1 VSSGINNDQSK
12 SEVQVKKKFGL
23 IVNPVAGMGGRVG
36 LKGSDGQEIF
46 KKAVELGAV
55 PISPG
60 RTVEALR
67 RVAQIMNRVELLT
80 CSHDMGEDEAK
91 ECHFEPLVVYSIT
104 KGNTTPADTINAA
117 REMMRRRVDLILF
130 AGGDGTARNIYEAI
144 GDAVPVLGIPAGVK
158 VQSGVFAINPRSA
171 GELAAMYL
179 QDKPVFVRE
188 AEVMDID
195 EQAFREDRVSSKLYG
210 YLRVIYER
218 SLVQGSKVGSASGEE
233 DAQNAIASE
242 IVENMDDNCLY
253 VIGPGTT
260 LRPILERLGLK
271 KTLLGVDVLSKKKL
285 LASDVNEKQ
294 LLETIDNRDIKIVVT
309 VIGGQGFIFGR
320 GNQQISPQVIRK
332 AGKESIVVAATEGK
346 LASLEGAP
354 LMVDTGDP
362 ELDRSLSGYVAVI
375 TGYRRKAI
383 YRVKQS

>member
-1 VSSGINNDQSK
+1 
-12 SEVQVKKKFGL
+12 
-23 IVNPVAGMGGRVG
+23 
-36 LKGSDGQEIF
+36 
-46 KKAVELGAV
+46 
-55 PISPG
+55 
-60 RTVEALR
+60 
-67 RVAQIMNRVELLT
+67 
-80 CSHDMGEDEAK
+80 
-91 ECHFEPLVVYSIT
+91 
-104 KGNTTPADTINAA
+104 
-117 REMMRRRVDLILF
+117 
-130 AGGDGTARNIYEAI
+130 
-144 GDAVPVLGIPAGVK
+144 
-158 VQSGVFAINPRSA
+158 
-171 GELAAMYL
+171 
-179 QDKPVFVRE
+179 
-188 AEVMDID
+188 
-195 EQAFREDRVSSKLYG
+195 
-210 YLRVIYER
+210 
-218 SLVQGSKVGSASGEE
+218 
-233 DAQNAIASE
+233 
-242 IVENMDDNCLY
+242 MDDNCLY

>member
-1 VSSGINNDQSK
+1 M
-12 SEVQVKKKFGL
+12 
-23 IVNPVAGMGGRVG
+23 NPVAGMGGRVG

-55 PISPG
+55 PVSPG

-67 RVAQIMNRVELLT
+67 RVAQIRDHIELLT

-91 ECHFEPLVVYSIT
+91 ECDFDPLVVYSIM
-104 KGNTTPADTINAA
+104 KGQTTPVDTINAA

-144 GDAVPVLGIPAGVK
+144 GDGVPVLGIPAGVK

-171 GELAAMYL
+171 GELVAMYL
-179 QDKPVFVRE
+179 ENKPVFVRK

-210 YLRVIYER
+210 YLKVIYER

-233 DAQNAIASE
+233 ETQNAIASD
-242 IVENMDDNCLY
+242 IVENMDDNYLY

-260 LRPILERLGLK
+260 LGAIMERLGLK
-271 KTLLGVDVLSKKKL
+271 KTLLGVDVLSKKEL
-285 LASDVNEKQ
+285 LASDLNEKQ
-294 LLETIDNRDIKIVVT
+294 LLQTIDNKKVKIVVT
-309 VIGGQGFIFGR
+309 IIGGQGFIFGR

-332 AGKESIVVAATEGK
+332 AGKENIVVAATESK
-346 LASLEGAP
+346 LASLGGAP
-354 LMVDTGDP
+354 LLVDTGDP
-362 ELDRSLSGYVAVI
+362 ELDKSFSGHVTVV
-375 TGYRRKAI
+375 TGYGRKAI
-383 YRVKQS
+383 YRVKES